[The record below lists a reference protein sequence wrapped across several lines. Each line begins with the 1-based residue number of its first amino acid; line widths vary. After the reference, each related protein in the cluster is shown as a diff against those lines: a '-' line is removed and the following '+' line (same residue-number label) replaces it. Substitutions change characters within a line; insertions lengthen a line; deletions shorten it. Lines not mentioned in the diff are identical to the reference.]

1 VRLRAQPPVHSPIG
15 PAALL
20 AGLRAGLTG
29 DRSAGRTVEQLLTQ
43 TYGAEAVLLTDSG
56 TSALH
61 LALRLAV
68 EERPGPVA
76 LPAYCCYDI
85 ATAADAAGVS
95 FLLYDLDP
103 TTLGPDWSSLRHA
116 LDQGAGVVVAVH
128 LYGIPVDLAAMQD
141 LAGAAGAVVIE
152 DAAQAT
158 GATLGG
164 KPAGSLGR
172 YAVLSFG
179 RGKGMTGGRGGAL
192 LLNSSPG
199 ARAPRLPALTHRSSS
214 LGDAALL
221 LAQWTLARPSVYGLP
236 LSIPSLRLGETI
248 YHPPTP
254 AGSPSRFALGALTR
268 TIPLALAEASRRRK
282 SANWL
287 LEQIGNSGSIVS
299 PKPPAG
305 AEPGY
310 LRLPVVVHPA
320 AAGPLVTDQARR
332 LGVWR
337 GYPRALSDLENF
349 GVRRLDPGGTT
360 RGARLLAERLFTIP
374 THGLLYPA
382 DRIALVQLLHCVE
395 RIPQ

>member
-1 VRLRAQPPVHSPIG
+1 VN
-15 PAALL
+15 
-20 AGLRAGLTG
+20 
-29 DRSAGRTVEQLLTQ
+29 
-43 TYGAEAVLLTDSG
+43 
-56 TSALH
+56 
-61 LALRLAV
+61 
-68 EERPGPVA
+68 
-76 LPAYCCYDI
+76 
-85 ATAADAAGVS
+85 

-103 TTLGPDWSSLRHA
+103 TTLGPDWTSLRRA

-192 LLNSSPG
+192 LLNSSPD

-214 LGDAALL
+214 LRDAALL
-221 LAQWTLARPSVYGLP
+221 LAQWALARPSVYRLP
-236 LSIPSLRLGETI
+236 LSIPALRLGETI
-248 YHPPTP
+248 YHAPSP

-268 TIPLALAEASRRRK
+268 TIPLALAEASRRRV

-287 LEQIGNSGSIVS
+287 LEQIGDSGSIVS

-305 AEPGY
+305 AVPGY
-310 LRLPVVVHPA
+310 LRLPVVIDPA
-320 AAGPLVTDQARR
+320 VAGPLSTDQARS

-337 GYPRALSDLENF
+337 GYPRSLADLENF
-349 GVRRLDPGGTT
+349 GARRLGPGGST
-360 RGARLLAERLFTIP
+360 RGARLLAERLFTLP

-382 DRIALVQLLHCVE
+382 DRIALAQLLHCVE
-395 RIPQ
+395 CIRQ